1 MWRPKRLSKEQLEE
15 RRKEAGRRFEEGEET
30 QEEIAVVLGVNR
42 YTVTKWHKRW
52 KAEGEAGL
60 AAVHHQGAVPKLD
73 SEKLAEVLEKL
84 KGGAKAFGY
93 EGDNWTAKRVAEV
106 IQRETKVG
114 YHPEHVRR
122 LLRAKGWTPQKAV
135 GKPQERDEA
144 VVRDWVDKTVPEL
157 VKKNRRGPQ

>member
-1 MWRPKRLSKEQLEE
+1 MA
-15 RRKEAGRRFEEGEET
+15 AGRRFGEGKET
-30 QEEIAVVLGVNR
+30 QEEIGVELGVNR

-60 AAVHHQGAVPKLD
+60 VGVQHPGAAAKLG
-73 SEKLAEVLEKL
+73 SKKLAELLEKL

-106 IQRETKVG
+106 IRRETKVE

-135 GKPQERDEA
+135 GKPQERNDA
-144 VVRDWVDKTVPEL
+144 VIRDWADKTVPEL
-157 VKKNRRGPQ
+157 VKKNRRGPP